1 MSAKLFNDNI
11 SLFSVVHDSAASS
24 ASLNDD
30 LMKISRWAY
39 QCKMIS
45 NKDVSKQAQDIIFS
59 RKASATNRG
68 TVIILTM
75 YQRLGKIFKSIY
87 VF

>member
-1 MSAKLFNDNI
+1 MSAKPFNDNI

-39 QCKMIS
+39 QWKMIS
-45 NKDVSKQAQDIIFS
+45 NTDISKQAQDIIFS
-59 RKASATNRG
+59 RKASATNQG

-75 YQRLGKIFKSIY
+75 YQRLGKIFKCIY

>member
-39 QCKMIS
+39 QWKMVS

-59 RKASATNRG
+59 RKASATNQG